1 MKTPARPV
9 FRSIALLALGG
20 AFAFASLS
28 LARAVDTA
36 MLQRLADTAP
46 AAPLKA
52 AFTKD
57 DSGKNEA
64 PYTLTLTNTGAHAVK
79 VAATI
84 DLSVVVHNRPKS
96 RDVAAQTIEPGKT
109 LAIDDL
115 AAGDKVTVTAD
126 GYAPLHLTVH

>member
-1 MKTPARPV
+1 MKTTPRLLS
-9 FRSIALLALGG
+9 RSFALLALGG

-28 LARAVDTA
+28 SARAVDTA
-36 MLQRLADTAP
+36 MLQRLADKAP

-64 PYTLTLTNTGAHAVK
+64 PYSLTLTNTGEHAVK
-79 VAATI
+79 VAANI

-96 RDVAAQTIEPGKT
+96 RDVAAQVIEPGKS
-109 LAIDDL
+109 LKIDDL

-126 GYAPLHLTVH
+126 GYEPLHLTVH